1 MVALEARAQ
10 KHCSNRAASAK
21 IAFAVAAGLA
31 AASLAGGCGE
41 GQEPTT
47 HRINVE
53 VRCTKAEDRK
63 LSCSIMP
70 GTEILVDGEPYS
82 INQSPRRPS
91 SGGPVRFS
99 ATPKE

>member
-1 MVALEARAQ
+1 MVALETRAQ
-10 KHCSNRAASAK
+10 KQCNKVPAK

-31 AASLAGGCGE
+31 AASLTGGCGE
-41 GQEPTT
+41 DQEPTT

-53 VRCTKAEDRK
+53 VRCTKAEGSRL

-91 SGGPVRFS
+91 SGGPVKFS
-99 ATPKE
+99 ATPK